1 MATASRTS
9 GSAAGLSGKGF
20 SSTKPP
26 FRCCLQRLSTN
37 ARHSPVSRSRIW
49 CAARSATCAHR
60 TGDRAGSL
68 GGKYRHQSLHSPSAS
83 LPLSPAPELLPPPAC
98 DWALELAEFW
108 NGNIERWT
116 SVDGAA
122 LAKRLGVP
130 GWYVRVLPV
139 QILKRPE
146 IIRQVMPIRNR
157 SDHGGGPADEAI
169 GTEFLQLVMAASGS
183 RSRCPAR
190 PSCFGEGEAG
200 VRQRTNRPATAD
212 LASNRLARR

>member
-1 MATASRTS
+1 M
-9 GSAAGLSGKGF
+9 
-20 SSTKPP
+20 
-26 FRCCLQRLSTN
+26 
-37 ARHSPVSRSRIW
+37 
-49 CAARSATCAHR
+49 
-60 TGDRAGSL
+60 
-68 GGKYRHQSLHSPSAS
+68 
-83 LPLSPAPELLPPPAC
+83 SPAPELLPPPAC

-169 GTEFLQLVMAASGS
+169 GTEFLQLVMPASGS

-212 LASNRLARR
+212 LASKSPRST